1 MFENLGMGE
10 LSLIFLFFMLPVILW
25 ISALIDILKNNFQDN
40 NKLIWVL
47 VVILLPIIG
56 AVLYFIIGKKQKIT
70 S

>member
-47 VVILLPIIG
+47 VVILLPVIG